1 LWSAFV
7 SELMLMLALQVQWRL
22 AERRGRRPWL
32 GLLAGG
38 LIERAEATGA
48 ARRAGDP
55 RLPLPDRRIKRRLHS
70 ITLAFAVLVAM
81 PAIAGIVTAGLGWSL
96 AVAAWGAT
104 LWLGLDVLVL
114 AAAIVMTWRGWLP
127 PFDGG
132 DDDDDPEP
140 APEPGGPWVRAHV
153 YRLKG

>member
-1 LWSAFV
+1 MF
-7 SELMLMLALQVQWRL
+7 ALQVQWRL
-22 AERRGRRPWL
+22 AESRGRRPWL

-55 RLPLPDRRIKRRLHS
+55 RLPLPDPRIQRPPHS
-70 ITLAFAVLVAM
+70 ITLAFAVVVAM

-114 AAAIVMTWRGWLP
+114 AAAI
-127 PFDGG
+127 
-132 DDDDDPEP
+132 
-140 APEPGGPWVRAHV
+140 
-153 YRLKG
+153 